1 MGLVTELGLDACLQ
15 AKCSFSRVLV
25 DLQFFLLGL
34 LCFLF
39 VCLFTAVVFIAA
51 PGLSLA
57 VASEST
63 L

>member
-39 VCLFTAVVFIAA
+39 VCL
-51 PGLSLA
+51 LQWSSL
-57 VASEST
+57 
-63 L
+63 LHLGFL

>member
-1 MGLVTELGLDACLQ
+1 M
-15 AKCSFSRVLV
+15 
-25 DLQFFLLGL
+25 
-34 LCFLF
+34 LF

-57 VASEST
+57 VASGEAEGGEGA